1 MYKWAFIYTNDDGST
16 TTRVDV
22 IGSLVCVGVAR
33 VEDAAAE
40 ARKLVTQGV
49 KLIELCG
56 AFGGAGLA
64 SVTSAVEADVPV
76 GAVFFACDA
85 SQGLQRLLGPARVQ
99 DERSG
104 GIHQ

>member
-1 MYKWAFIYTNDDGST
+1 MYKWAFIYTLDDGSA

-22 IGSLVCVGVAR
+22 IGTLVCVGVPH

-40 ARKLVTQGV
+40 ARKLAAQGV

-64 SVTSAVEADVPV
+64 SVTAAVGHNVPV
-76 GAVFFACDA
+76 GAVFFAA
-85 SQGLQRLLGPARVQ
+85 EAAQALQRLLG
-99 DERSG
+99 
-104 GIHQ
+104 